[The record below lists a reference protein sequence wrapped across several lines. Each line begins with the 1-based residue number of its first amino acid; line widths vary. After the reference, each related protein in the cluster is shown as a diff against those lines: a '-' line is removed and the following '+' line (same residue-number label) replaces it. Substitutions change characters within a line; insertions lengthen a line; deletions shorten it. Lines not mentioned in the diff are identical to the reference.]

1 MRAYLAAKAEEEK
14 RRQEEEKTRQARL
27 RVEQRRIE
35 QDMLQSSLQ
44 GGIPPPMV
52 PVVFAGMVGG
62 VLPQAAIDWAHQFVY
77 AQSQQSHTPA
87 LLPAGQIS
95 ASPRRD
101 SQAQGYGP
109 YTGSAGVP
117 STPGSAQGP
126 ATGYMPAYPGSPT
139 RPRGQSMSA
148 WPPRQPPG
156 SSQHLPSL
164 NTTFPGRAGGEG
176 PPTQPGVPSAQQ
188 RDPQPSP
195 SIYFHHWQ
203 PPTSQGSGKGS
214 GTDQPGAAS
223 GESPKKRKA
232 TGPQPAAPAPSGGN
246 PFQTSLSQPPPGRRG
261 GHARQRSDLGSYR
274 SAARF
279 RQESFGPP
287 SQSRASGSGS
297 MREAG
302 ADAPSFS
309 SQPQPQPQSQ
319 RSGAHSVSSL
329 LADNP
334 PSPQSTHYPPRGA
347 SDTGAQHSG
356 GGRRG
361 SPEEV
366 AHGGASQQTHERQ
379 NND

>member
-1 MRAYLAAKAEEEK
+1 MLTISQPANYGYRSVHDLPTPPSTSRFSPPITFQEPRKRLPNLSEGGASQKPMSAPHRGLPPPAAMAFPQPSHQSSGPAAPSLHPSPSGPSLGQSQPPPPPAQGEIYAQFPAAPSWQQVSEESMRAYLAAKAEEEK

-223 GESPKKRKA
+223 GSSKKKPKPKQRK
-232 TGPQPAAPAPSGGN
+232 S
-246 PFQTSLSQPPPGRRG
+246 
-261 GHARQRSDLGSYR
+261 
-274 SAARF
+274 SA
-279 RQESFGPP
+279 
-287 SQSRASGSGS
+287 
-297 MREAG
+297 
-302 ADAPSFS
+302 
-309 SQPQPQPQSQ
+309 
-319 RSGAHSVSSL
+319 
-329 LADNP
+329 
-334 PSPQSTHYPPRGA
+334 
-347 SDTGAQHSG
+347 
-356 GGRRG
+356 
-361 SPEEV
+361 
-366 AHGGASQQTHERQ
+366 
-379 NND
+379 